1 MLTMTVI
8 PLNIRSREVR
18 TDIADTQRLHT
29 RIMSM
34 FAGVH
39 RSENRVL
46 YRIEGAEDAP
56 VVVVQAESMPNI
68 TVFPA
73 DYCRAPIR
81 MRDDLADAYAQI
93 VNGQHLNFRLR
104 ANVTKKLATQQ
115 QTNGKRIAI
124 THRDDQVTWLLRKA
138 QQCGFTVFADPF
150 AVDHYAVT
158 VIDEGKLYGTKHRTG
173 VVKKLAHAAVRFE
186 GRLVVVD
193 ADAFRRA
200 LHYGIGSAKAYGFGL
215 LSVSLA

>member
-34 FAGVH
+34 FAADN

-138 QQCGFTVFADPF
+138 QQCGFTVCSDR
-150 AVDHYAVT
+150 D
-158 VIDEGKLYGTKHRTG
+158 
-173 VVKKLAHAAVRFE
+173 
-186 GRLVVVD
+186 
-193 ADAFRRA
+193 
-200 LHYGIGSAKAYGFGL
+200 
-215 LSVSLA
+215 